1 MWATRSHYTTTI
13 VKNYRNSSNCDDSHF
28 QVRTS
33 LRKSD
38 PTSESRAPYYYFKAG
53 EGPRISQAEVRI
65 LDHRIEINQMSIKCP
80 TLVKPP
86 FFFSRNAHVRKYT
99 INTPYW
105 RHPGKFPR
113 HFWPLSDICRLRRLT
128 FCMYLARYLGRGFEL
143 SHLDVNRLL
152 YTKKASGK
160 KLPGELRERFARR
173 HLGDMRENINF
184 KGADIELDFW
194 SISILW
200 PWSTHILLPPALA
213 SVIRHWLKSWGS
225 NLIVGLF

>member
-38 PTSESRAPYYYFKAG
+38 PTSESRATYYYFKAG
-53 EGPRISQAEVRI
+53 EGPHISQAEVRI

-113 HFWPLSDICRLRRLT
+113 HFWPLSDICRLRKLT
-128 FCMYLARYLGRGFEL
+128 FCWRFVLIYENVGSQKCRG
-143 SHLDVNRLL
+143 N
-152 YTKKASGK
+152 
-160 KLPGELRERFARR
+160 LPGWRID
-173 HLGDMRENINF
+173 GDDEMREATCA
-184 KGADIELDFW
+184 K
-194 SISILW
+194 
-200 PWSTHILLPPALA
+200 T
-213 SVIRHWLKSWGS
+213 
-225 NLIVGLF
+225 